1 MCVVFCLGFYKKI
14 QNPKHICVEEGL
26 SFFSFFCLFF
36 SFCVFF
42 LGWTLYLVREIDA
55 RTLDDDVNDDDAGVV
70 VVVLR
75 AHTNAK
81 TKGFLRRREIT
92 HITHTLSKKKKKKR
106 ILRAL
111 LSQVVVS
118 FLFFN

>member
-1 MCVVFCLGFYKKI
+1 MVRRRPLFLF
-14 QNPKHICVEEGL
+14 
-26 SFFSFFCLFF
+26 FFCLFF

-42 LGWTLYLVREIDA
+42 LGWTFYLVREIDA